1 MHGYKWSKIFAAPY
15 KRLCHLAHTV
25 SHTIASWHVQVSFI
39 LTHSLTKASDVQ
51 HADEVGGCI
60 KGEAL
65 VDPFDHMIKEP
76 AVNGF
81 GEGIAGIVGLFHLQ
95 RDPGEEQ
102 SGAVEV
108 NIWARPSAN
117 ATSSIHVYSLLL
129 RLTLRF

>member
-1 MHGYKWSKIFAAPY
+1 MSRKLLTYLSKFY
-15 KRLCHLAHTV
+15 
-25 SHTIASWHVQVSFI
+25 SD
-39 LTHSLTKASDVQ
+39 SLTEASDVQ
-51 HADEVGGCI
+51 HADEVGGRI

-102 SGAVEV
+102 SGAGEV
-108 NIWARPSAN
+108 KIWVRASAN
-117 ATSSIHVYSLLL
+117 ATSSIHVHSLLL